1 MIAFL
6 LSTVKTDQTGHMPM
20 LIVVFAGC
28 KAQVVGFVMQW
39 PISFHTNVLTH
50 LSLAS
55 FLWGMGKRNSPRCD
69 ATDSSVPSG
78 AMLLWILTKKSLL
91 VIFL

>member
-6 LSTVKTDQTGHMPM
+6 LPTVKTDQTGQMPR

-39 PISFHTNVLTH
+39 PISVYTNVLTY

-55 FLWGMGKRNSPRCD
+55 FLWDIGKQNSPRCD
-69 ATDSSVPSG
+69 ATYSGVPSG
-78 AMLLWILTKKSLL
+78 AIL
-91 VIFL
+91 FA